1 MKKFILSLIFVFLI
15 PTFVFAS
22 SVNNTTDIVGVIA
35 IEVFFSI
42 HMSVF
47 FIYPLSKKISKDNNK
62 KVFWI
67 LFVIRA
73 VFLLL
78 FAFFVNPYIAVG
90 IDFIVSFVLA
100 MIVMPIIDS
109 KINKS

>member
-1 MKKFILSLIFVFLI
+1 MKKFILALIFVFLI

-22 SVNNTTDIVGVIA
+22 SVNNTTDIVRAIA
-35 IEVFFSI
+35 IEAFVSI

-47 FIYPLSKKISKDNNK
+47 VINPLSKKISKDNNK

-78 FAFFVNPYIAVG
+78 FDFFVNPYIAVG
-90 IDFIVSFVLA
+90 IDFIVLFVLQ
-100 MIVMPIIDS
+100 MIVMPIIYS
-109 KINKS
+109 KNK